1 MDVPKIPE
9 NSLKMSGLWLKQ
21 GANMGNMERMA
32 SLFVF
37 PPVRLED
44 LAGHSVYSHSG

>member
-1 MDVPKIPE
+1 MSRKF
-9 NSLKMSGLWLKQ
+9 LKLCPRSSGLWLKQ
-21 GANMGNMERMA
+21 GGNMGNMEKMA

-44 LAGHSVYSHSG
+44 LAGQSVYSLTG